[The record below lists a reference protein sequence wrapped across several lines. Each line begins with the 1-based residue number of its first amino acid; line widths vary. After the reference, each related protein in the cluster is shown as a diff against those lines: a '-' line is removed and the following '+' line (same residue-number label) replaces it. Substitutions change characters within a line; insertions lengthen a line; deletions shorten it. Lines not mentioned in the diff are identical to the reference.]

1 MSWRLQSIFGN
12 FKVTLSSKKKKEVVD
27 NWWCCHGCW
36 CFSAV
41 NVSDQN
47 KPAFYNTIP
56 CNITSLP
63 IICPLWVSSQK
74 HLTENA
80 IVSQTR
86 AQHTHTHKCNSHK
99 CTQCHCVLVILHPR
113 WRSQQ
118 WVSTR
123 SGICYTTLLITIH
136 AEVTVGVFLCVSHS
150 FTLKQSLCAPRTVT
164 VQHKGSL

>member
-1 MSWRLQSIFGN
+1 MSWCLQSIFRN
-12 FKVTLSSKKKKEVVD
+12 FKVTLSSKKKEVVD

-86 AQHTHTHKCNSHK
+86 AQHTHTHTNATHTNAHNAIVSWLSYTHAGARSSELAHALASA
-99 CTQCHCVLVILHPR
+99 TPHCLLLFMLR
-113 WRSQQ
+113 WLS
-118 WVSTR
+118 VCS
-123 SGICYTTLLITIH
+123 CVYHTLLH
-136 AEVTVGVFLCVSHS
+136 WNSRSVLHVL
-150 FTLKQSLCAPRTVT
+150 
-164 VQHKGSL
+164 